1 MKSLNHIFFFTFI
14 VLFSSVLAQDYQIS
28 KIEDR
33 AKQKYLTNNS
43 KKEYR
48 YRDDAKIEEGESIN
62 GNVVVVK
69 GNLSVHGEV
78 KGDVLVLYGD
88 IRVKDNA
95 FIDGNATA
103 VDGRIYQDKNATI
116 SGNQIETRA
125 KNLIS
130 HDEWDDDYEYN
141 YSYDYSNRTDDDDWE
156 WSWSQRYYGSYRTL
170 PLTAVDDPV
179 ILRYNRVQGLFLGL
193 GIPKW
198 IGGKYNYFAL
208 HGFAG
213 YGFEEKKARYQLGLD
228 RWLFNKR
235 DYRFE
240 IGGKIYDLTDSRD
253 EWLLSTNENSLTS
266 VLVKDDYHDFYSRSG
281 YEVHISQ
288 NFSIFLKGTLAYR
301 NEKYESVNRNTNW
314 SLFNNDE
321 KFRENPAIDE
331 GNMRSIY
338 GEIYL
343 DTRDNIQLPRKG
355 WFGLL
360 AVESSRKGAFNSD
373 FSFNQYSLELRRY
386 QYFGYRER
394 IDIRLKIGSSEG
406 VLPLQK
412 RYQIGGLSTLRGY
425 RYKAFQGDRMF
436 LMNFE
441 YNLNPKVFSTDML
454 FLDELN
460 YIIFY
465 DIGDAWD
472 SNPAKDDKWYEGFN
486 NLKLTELKSDIGL
499 ALTFNNGSYRV
510 SMAKR
515 LDTGKKPLNF
525 IFRIIKPF

>member
-1 MKSLNHIFFFTFI
+1 MS
-14 VLFSSVLAQDYQIS
+14 
-28 KIEDR
+28 
-33 AKQKYLTNNS
+33 
-43 KKEYR
+43 
-48 YRDDAKIEEGESIN
+48 
-62 GNVVVVK
+62 
-69 GNLSVHGEV
+69 
-78 KGDVLVLYGD
+78 
-88 IRVKDNA
+88 
-95 FIDGNATA
+95 
-103 VDGRIYQDKNATI
+103 
-116 SGNQIETRA
+116 
-125 KNLIS
+125 
-130 HDEWDDDYEYN
+130 
-141 YSYDYSNRTDDDDWE
+141 
-156 WSWSQRYYGSYRTL
+156 
-170 PLTAVDDPV
+170 
-179 ILRYNRVQGLFLGL
+179 GLFLGL

-213 YGFEEKKARYQLGLD
+213 YGLKEKKARYQLGLD
-228 RWLFNKR
+228 RWLFNNR
-235 DYRFE
+235 EYRFE

-266 VLVKDDYHDFYSRSG
+266 ILVKDDYHDFYGRSG

-314 SLFNNDE
+314 SLFDNDE

-343 DTRDNIQLPRKG
+343 DTRDNIQVPRKG

-360 AVESSRKGAFNSD
+360 TVESSRKGAFNSD

-394 IDIRLKIGSSEG
+394 IDIRLKLGSSEG

-499 ALTFNNGSYRV
+499 ALTFNNGNYRV